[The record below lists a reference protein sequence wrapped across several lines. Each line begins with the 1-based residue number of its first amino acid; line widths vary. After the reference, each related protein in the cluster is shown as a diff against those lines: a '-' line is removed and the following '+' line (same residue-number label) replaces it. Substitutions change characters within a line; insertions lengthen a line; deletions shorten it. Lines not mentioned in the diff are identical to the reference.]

1 MVESYYKEELKP
13 LVTLLENYWDLDEE
27 NRMGAEGSRLMD
39 KMAEVYTHLEM
50 NSDDFLKLMHE
61 VNLNKCLPEDMFGK
75 YHFVLSDVKDESG
88 VSTGFKANLEKIE
101 LK

>member
-39 KMAEVYTHLEM
+39 KMTKIYSNLEM

-61 VNLNKCLPEDMFGK
+61 VNLNKCLPENMFGK
-75 YHFVLSDVKDESG
+75 YRFVLSDVKDESG
-88 VSTGFKANLEKIE
+88 VVTGFKANLKKIE
-101 LK
+101 LN